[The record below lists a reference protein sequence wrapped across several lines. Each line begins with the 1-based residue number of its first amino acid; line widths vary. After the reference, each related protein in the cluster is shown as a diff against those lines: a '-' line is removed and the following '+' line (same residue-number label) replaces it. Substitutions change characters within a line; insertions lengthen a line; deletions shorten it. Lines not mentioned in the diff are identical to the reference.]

1 MMRIDSRDMDK
12 LNQQVACSDLFGG
25 GGRKEGF
32 QPALP
37 EVERSPSRAF
47 SARSERIGKHF
58 ATDRYLSRGE
68 RSMPPLFPVARCWDC
83 CHFSA
88 PHIEGRNGPCR
99 IY

>member
-37 EVERSPSRAF
+37 EVER
-47 SARSERIGKHF
+47 
-58 ATDRYLSRGE
+58 LS
-68 RSMPPLFPVARCWDC
+68 SIL
-83 CHFSA
+83 
-88 PHIEGRNGPCR
+88 
-99 IY
+99 